1 MRRLLTFL
9 LAWGIVQGA
18 HAEVRDPHGV
28 AVIVGN
34 RNYAHEL
41 VGNVKYAHR
50 DADAFRRYVLDVLG
64 YRPEN
69 VIDLRDAGQ
78 AQMESAFGNERS
90 HAGLLWRYLDGRGRS
105 DVVVFY
111 SGHGVPGLKD
121 RRPYLLPVDGDPN
134 TAEIN
139 GYPVD
144 LLYGNLAKLEDARS
158 ARVYLDACFSGF
170 GGGGGMLI
178 RSASPVQ
185 AVAALPE
192 GWEKLTVL
200 TASSGLQVASWDE
213 EARHGLFTHH
223 VLDALYGRGDA
234 DGKVTAREVKDYLD
248 EHMTPSARRRLGR
261 IQDAGLRGAVDAV
274 LSSAPAGG
282 FPKRPVVGTD
292 DAAFERAKA
301 LDTVESYAA
310 YLSRWGRHR
319 QEASS
324 LKAAAAAREAA
335 GRQEAA
341 RAEAERRAREER
353 ERLARE
359 AAPLVREV
367 RVLVQRGLASLGFD
381 PGPADGAF
389 GPKTEGAVR
398 SWQVAKGYAGT
409 GRLTRDQASALV
421 ASGEAVKVAVGV
433 YPGSGSSGRGGFR
446 RGEVFRD
453 CGECPEMVV
462 VPAGSFAMGSPASE
476 KHRQDDERP
485 RHRVR
490 ISGPFAVGKY
500 EVTRGEYG
508 RFVSATGHSSGD
520 SCWTWDGNEW
530 KWRSDYWWRNPG
542 YSQTDRDP
550 VACVSWK
557 DARSYVE
564 WLGRKTGK
572 GYRLLSESEWEY
584 AARAGTTGPFHTGG
598 TISTDQANYDGRYV
612 YGSGRKR
619 VYRGKTV
626 PVGSFAPNGF
636 GLHDMHGNVW
646 EWVEDCWNG
655 SYTGAPADGSAWEG
669 GNCSR
674 RVLRG
679 GSWSSSPWGLRSA
692 YRLRIGSGGRSVN
705 LGFRVARTLAP

>member
-18 HAEVRDPHGV
+18 HAGDPHGV

-34 RNYAHEL
+34 KNYAHEL

-50 DADAFRRYVLDVLG
+50 DAEAFRRYVLDVLG

-78 AQMESAFGNERS
+78 AEMESAFGNERS
-90 HAGLLWRYLDGRGRS
+90 HEGHLWRYLDRRGRS

-121 RRPYLLPVDGDPN
+121 RRPYLLPVDADPN

-170 GGGGGMLI
+170 SGGGGMLI

-192 GWEKLTVL
+192 GWEKLTIL

-248 EHMTPSARRRLGR
+248 DHMTPSARRRLGR
-261 IQDAGLRGAVDAV
+261 IQDAGLRGAVEAV

-324 LKAAAAAREAA
+324 LKAAR
-335 GRQEAA
+335 
-341 RAEAERRAREER
+341 RRAR
-353 ERLARE
+353 
-359 AAPLVREV
+359 
-367 RVLVQRGLASLGFD
+367 
-381 PGPADGAF
+381 
-389 GPKTEGAVR
+389 
-398 SWQVAKGYAGT
+398 
-409 GRLTRDQASALV
+409 
-421 ASGEAVKVAVGV
+421 
-433 YPGSGSSGRGGFR
+433 
-446 RGEVFRD
+446 
-453 CGECPEMVV
+453 
-462 VPAGSFAMGSPASE
+462 
-476 KHRQDDERP
+476 RP
-485 RHRVR
+485 R
-490 ISGPFAVGKY
+490 
-500 EVTRGEYG
+500 
-508 RFVSATGHSSGD
+508 
-520 SCWTWDGNEW
+520 
-530 KWRSDYWWRNPG
+530 
-542 YSQTDRDP
+542 
-550 VACVSWK
+550 
-557 DARSYVE
+557 
-564 WLGRKTGK
+564 
-572 GYRLLSESEWEY
+572 
-584 AARAGTTGPFHTGG
+584 
-598 TISTDQANYDGRYV
+598 
-612 YGSGRKR
+612 GRKR
-619 VYRGKTV
+619 R
-626 PVGSFAPNGF
+626 VGRVRKRDGARRRRWIAAVAFWFSG
-636 GLHDMHGNVW
+636 GW
-646 EWVEDCWNG
+646 RRWV
-655 SYTGAPADGSAWEG
+655 SI
-669 GNCSR
+669 
-674 RVLRG
+674 RVLRTV
-679 GSWSSSPWGLRSA
+679 RSVRRRRA
-692 YRLRIGSGGRSVN
+692 RCGRGRLRRVTPGRV
-705 LGFRVARTLAP
+705 V

>member
-34 RNYAHEL
+34 RNYAHAL

-69 VIDLRDAGQ
+69 VIDLRDASQ

-261 IQDAGLRGAVDAV
+261 IQDAGLSGAVEAV
-274 LSSAPAGG
+274 LSSAPTGG
-282 FPKRPVVGTD
+282 FPKRPVVGAD

-310 YLSRWGRHR
+310 YLSRWERHR

-324 LKAAAAAREAA
+324 LKAA
-335 GRQEAA
+335 RQEAA
-341 RAEAERRAREER
+341 RRARAEAGR
-353 ERLARE
+353 RE
-359 AAPLVREV
+359 AASLDRGG

-421 ASGEAVKVAVGV
+421 ASGKAVKVAVGV
-433 YPGSGSSGRGGFR
+433 YPGTGSSGRAGFR

-462 VPAGSFAMGSPASE
+462 VPAGSFTMGSPPSE
-476 KHRQDDERP
+476 EGRQDNEGP
-485 RHRVR
+485 QHRVR
-490 ISGPFAVGKY
+490 ISEPFAVGRY

-520 SCWTWDGNEW
+520 SCRTLDGNKW
-530 KWRSDYWWRNPG
+530 KSRSGYRWRNPG

-550 VACVSWK
+550 VACMSWN
-557 DARSYVE
+557 DAKRYAE
-564 WLGRKTGK
+564 WLSRKTGK

-598 TISTDQANYDGRYV
+598 TISTDQANYYGRVV
-612 YGSGRKR
+612 YGSGRKG
-619 VYRGKTV
+619 VWWKKTL

-655 SYTGAPADGSAWEG
+655 SYAGAPADGSAWKS
-669 GNCSR
+669 GNCGR

-679 GSWSSSPWGLRSA
+679 GSWFSLPWNLRSA
-692 YRLRIGSGGRSVN
+692 FRHWFEAGIRNLD

>member
-9 LAWGIVQGA
+9 LAWGIAQGA
-18 HAEVRDPHGV
+18 HAGDPHGV

-34 RNYAHEL
+34 KNYAHEL

-50 DADAFRRYVLDVLG
+50 DAEAFRRYVLDVLG

-78 AQMESAFGNERS
+78 AEMESAFGNERS
-90 HAGLLWRYLDGRGRS
+90 HEGHLWRYLDRRGRS

-121 RRPYLLPVDGDPN
+121 RRPYLLPVDADPN

-170 GGGGGMLI
+170 SGGGGMLI

-192 GWEKLTVL
+192 GWEKLTIL

-248 EHMTPSARRRLGR
+248 DYMTPSARRRLGR
-261 IQDAGLRGAVDAV
+261 VQDAGLRGAVEAV

-292 DAAFERAKA
+292 DAAFEHAKA

-319 QEASS
+319 QEASR

-335 GRQEAA
+335 VRQEAA
-341 RAEAERRAREER
+341 RAEAGRRAREAASELFGR
-353 ERLARE
+353 IEDALGGRRARE
-359 AAPLVREV
+359 AASLVRED

-381 PGPADGAF
+381 PGSADGAF

-421 ASGEAVKVAVGV
+421 ASGKAVKVAVGV
-433 YPGSGSSGRGGFR
+433 YPGSGPSGRGGFR

-453 CGECPEMVV
+453 CPQCPEMVV
-462 VPAGSFAMGSPASE
+462 VPVGSFTMGSPPSE
-476 KHRQDDERP
+476 EVWHYTGRP

-490 ISGPFAVGKY
+490 ISEPFAVGKY
-500 EVTRGEYG
+500 EVT
-508 RFVSATGHSSGD
+508 FA
-520 SCWTWDGNEW
+520 EW
-530 KWRSDYWWRNPG
+530 N
-542 YSQTDRDP
+542 
-550 VACVSWK
+550 ACVSDGGCGSYRPGGEGWGRGERPVINVSWI
-557 DARSYVE
+557 DAQRYAK
-564 WLGRKTGK
+564 WLSRKTGK

-598 TISTDQANYDGRYV
+598 TISTDQANYWGEKV
-612 YGSGRKR
+612 YGSGRKG
-619 VYRGKTV
+619 VSRGKTV

-636 GLHDMHGNVW
+636 GLHDMHGNVA

-655 SYTGAPADGSAWEG
+655 SYAGAPADGSGWKS
-669 GNCSR
+669 GNCKY

-679 GSWSSSPWGLRSA
+679 GSWINPPISLRSA
-692 YRLRIGSGGRSVN
+692 YRNRNKSGSRSN
-705 LGFRVARTLAP
+705 LYGFRVARTLAP

>member
-9 LAWGIVQGA
+9 LAWGIAQGA
-18 HAEVRDPHGV
+18 HAGDPHGV

-34 RNYAHEL
+34 KNYAHEL

-50 DADAFRRYVLDVLG
+50 DAEAFRRYVLDVLG

-78 AQMESAFGNERS
+78 AEMESAFGNERS
-90 HAGLLWRYLDGRGRS
+90 HAGHLWRYLDRRGRS

-121 RRPYLLPVDGDPN
+121 RRPYLLPVDADPN

-170 GGGGGMLI
+170 SGGGGMLI

-192 GWEKLTVL
+192 GWKKLTVL

-213 EARHGLFTHH
+213 KARHGLFTHH

-261 IQDAGLRGAVDAV
+261 IQDAGLRGAVEAV

-282 FPKRPVVGTD
+282 FPKRPVV
-292 DAAFERAKA
+292 DAALGGDAS
-301 LDTVESYAA
+301 LD
-310 YLSRWGRHR
+310 RG
-319 QEASS
+319 
-324 LKAAAAAREAA
+324 
-335 GRQEAA
+335 G
-341 RAEAERRAREER
+341 
-353 ERLARE
+353 
-359 AAPLVREV
+359 
-367 RVLVQRGLASLGFD
+367 RVLVQRGLASQGFD

-421 ASGEAVKVAVGV
+421 ASGKAVKVAVGV
-433 YPGSGSSGRGGFR
+433 YPGTGLSERARFR

-462 VPAGSFAMGSPASE
+462 VPAGSFTMGSPPSE
-476 KHRQDDERP
+476 EGRQDDEGP

-490 ISGPFAVGKY
+490 ISEPFAVGRY

-520 SCWTWDGNEW
+520 FCWIWDGEG
-530 KWRSDYWWRNPG
+530 KRRSGYGWRNPG

-557 DARSYVE
+557 DARSYVG

-584 AARAGTTGPFHTGG
+584 AARAGTTGPFHTGR
-598 TISTDQANYDGRYV
+598 TISTDQANYWGEKV
-612 YGSGRKR
+612 YGSGRKGVFR
-619 VYRGKTV
+619 RRTV

-636 GLHDMHGNVW
+636 GLHDMHGNVS
-646 EWVEDCWNG
+646 EWVEDCWNV
-655 SYTGAPADGSAWEG
+655 SYAGAPADGSAWKS
-669 GNCSR
+669 GNCGR

-679 GSWSSSPWGLRSA
+679 GSWGNGPRGLRSA
-692 YRLRIGSGGRSVN
+692 NRGRIESGFWHYFF
-705 LGFRVARTLAP
+705 GFRVARTLAP

>member
-9 LAWGIVQGA
+9 LAWGIAQGA
-18 HAEVRDPHGV
+18 HAGDPHGV

-34 RNYAHEL
+34 KNYAHEL
-41 VGNVKYAHR
+41 VGEVKYAHR
-50 DADAFRRYVLDVLG
+50 DAEAFRRYVLDVLG

-69 VIDLRDAGQ
+69 VIDLRDASQ

-90 HAGLLWRYLDGRGRS
+90 HEGLLWRYLDGRGRS

-178 RSASPVQ
+178 RSASPVH

-261 IQDAGLRGAVDAV
+261 IQDAGLRGAVEAV

-310 YLSRWGRHR
+310 YLSRWGHHR

-335 GRQEAA
+335 VRQEAA
-341 RAEAERRAREER
+341 RRARAEAGR
-353 ERLARE
+353 RE
-359 AAPLVREV
+359 AASLDRGG

-421 ASGEAVKVAVGV
+421 ASGEAVKVAVGI
-433 YPGSGSSGRGGFR
+433 YPGTGSSGRGAFR

-453 CGECPEMVV
+453 CPQCPEMVV
-462 VPAGSFAMGSPASE
+462 VPAGSFTMGSPPSE
-476 KHRQDDERP
+476 GGRYDREGP

-490 ISGPFAVGKY
+490 ISGPFAVGRY

-508 RFVSATGHSSGD
+508 RFVSATGHSSDD
-520 SCWTWDGNEW
+520 SCFTWDGNEW
-530 KWRSDYWWRNPG
+530 KWRSGYGWRNPG

-557 DARSYVE
+557 DARSYAG
-564 WLGRKTGK
+564 WLSRKTGK

-584 AARAGTTGPFHTGG
+584 SARAGTTGPFHTGW
-598 TISTDQANYDGRYV
+598 TISTDWANYRGGSV
-612 YGSGRKR
+612 YGSGPKG
-619 VYRGKTV
+619 VYRRKTV

-646 EWVEDCWNG
+646 EWVEDCWNVR
-655 SYTGAPADGSAWEG
+655 YAVAPADGSPRENG
-669 GNCSR
+669 ECGR
-674 RVLRG
+674 RILRG
-679 GSWSSSPWGLRSA
+679 GSWGGKPRNLRSA
-692 YRLRIGSGGRSVN
+692 VRFGVETGVRYVIY
-705 LGFRVARTLAP
+705 GFRVAWTLAP

>member
-18 HAEVRDPHGV
+18 HAGDPHGV

-34 RNYAHEL
+34 KNYAHEL

-50 DADAFRRYVLDVLG
+50 DAEAFRRYVLDVLG

-78 AQMESAFGNERS
+78 AEMESAFGNERS
-90 HAGLLWRYLDGRGRS
+90 HEGYLWRYLDRRGRS

-121 RRPYLLPVDGDPN
+121 RRPYLLPVDADPN

-213 EARHGLFTHH
+213 KARHGLFTHH

-261 IQDAGLRGAVDAV
+261 IQDAGLRGAVEAV

-301 LDTVESYAA
+301 LDTVEFYAA

-335 GRQEAA
+335 ARQEAA
-341 RAEAERRAREER
+341 RAEAGRRARE
-353 ERLARE
+353 
-359 AAPLVREV
+359 AASLVRED

-421 ASGEAVKVAVGV
+421 ASGEAVKVAVGI
-433 YPGSGSSGRGGFR
+433 YPGTGSSGRGAFR

-453 CGECPEMVV
+453 CPQCPEMVV
-462 VPAGSFAMGSPASE
+462 VPAGSFTMGSLPSE
-476 KHRQDDERP
+476 EGRQNSEGP

-520 SCWTWDGNEW
+520 SCFIWHAGSGPRLNPNG
-530 KWRSDYWWRNPG
+530 WRNPG

-550 VACVSWK
+550 VACVSWN
-557 DARSYVE
+557 DAKRYAE

-584 AARAGTTGPFHTGG
+584 AARAGTRGPFHTGG
-598 TISTDQANYDGRYV
+598 TISTDQANYNGNYV
-612 YGSGRKR
+612 YGSGRKG
-619 VYRGKTV
+619 VYRRKTV

-646 EWVEDCWNG
+646 EWVEDCRNV
-655 SYTGAPADGSAWEG
+655 SYAGAPADGSAWKSG
-669 GNCSR
+669 DCGR

-679 GSWSSSPWGLRSA
+679 GSWNLEPWYLRSA
-692 YRLRIGSGGRSVN
+692 NRLRIESGNRDN
-705 LGFRVARTLAP
+705 YNGFRVARTLAP